1 MVHIMIP
8 IMPLKRAKLFQTGRS
23 QAVRL
28 PKEFRFKG
36 DSVLV
41 RREGASVILEPDGWP
56 EDYLASFA
64 GVPANLKRPHQG
76 KVDRRPKLG

>member
-1 MVHIMIP
+1 MISTMTP
-8 IMPLKRAKLFQTGRS
+8 QRAKLFQTGRS

-41 RREGASVILEPDGWP
+41 RRHGASVILEPDDWP
-56 EDYLASFA
+56 EDYVASFA
-64 GVPANLKRPHQG
+64 GVPAEFERPRQG
-76 KVDRRPKLG
+76 KVDRRPRFGLRG

>member
-1 MVHIMIP
+1 MIP
-8 IMPLKRAKLFQTGRS
+8 TMAPKRAKLFQTGRS

-41 RREGASVILEPDGWP
+41 RRQGASVILEPDDWP
-56 EDYLASFA
+56 DDYVASFA
-64 GVPANLKRPHQG
+64 GVPAEFERPHQG
-76 KVDRRPKLG
+76 KVERRPRFGKLG

>member
-1 MVHIMIP
+1 MISIVTP
-8 IMPLKRAKLFQTGRS
+8 KRAKLFQTGRS

-41 RREGASVILEPDGWP
+41 RRQGASVILEPDDWP
-56 EDYLASFA
+56 EDYVASFA
-64 GVPANLKRPHQG
+64 GVPAELVRPPQG
-76 KVDRRPKLG
+76 KVESRQKFGPQR

>member
-1 MVHIMIP
+1 MIAIMGSQ
-8 IMPLKRAKLFQTGRS
+8 RAKLFQTGRS

-41 RREGASVILEPDGWP
+41 RRQGASVILEPDDWP
-56 EDYLASFA
+56 DDYVASFA
-64 GVPANLKRPHQG
+64 GVPAEFERPRQG